1 MNRILIVVTLI
12 LISGFDGKEP
22 RKFNY
27 RILQNGKPTI
37 IVDVAMGETLQS
49 WHSLQTKL
57 SKLTTVVTYDRL
69 GLGKSDTTSAPRTI
83 DNLSIELN
91 EFLTGNRIPGPY
103 LLIGHSLGTSILRKY
118 QNDHPENVLGMI
130 LIDPV
135 HEDQFD
141 RLMAIKSKED
151 QEKTIRWREKFEMTL
166 KKGERNEAIM
176 YHQQMAAMRDVKYPT
191 DIPITIIG
199 SFQVGPGA
207 TTEDRQIKKELFNQ
221 WLTQAPQV
229 KLIATTKSGHYI
241 QNSEPE
247 LLLDEVKLMIEK
259 LRAEQ
264 R

>member
-1 MNRILIVVTLI
+1 MNKILIFATLI
-12 LISGFDGKEP
+12 LISGFDSKEP

-27 RILQNGKPTI
+27 RILGNGKPTI
-37 IVDVAMGETLQS
+37 IVDVGMGETLRS

-69 GLGKSDTTSAPRTI
+69 GLGKSDTTSVPRTI
-83 DNLSIELN
+83 ENLSIDLN
-91 EFLTGNRIPGPY
+91 EFLTSNRIPGPY

-118 QNDHPENVLGMI
+118 QNDHSENVLGMI

-141 RLMAIKSKED
+141 RLIAVKSKED
-151 QEKTIRWREKFEMTL
+151 QEETIRWREKFEMNL
-166 KKGERNEAIM
+166 KEGERNEAIM
-176 YHQQMAAMRDVKYPT
+176 YHQQMASMRDVMYPT
-191 DIPITIIG
+191 HIPITIIG
-199 SFQVGPGA
+199 SFKVGPGA
-207 TTEDRQIKKELFNQ
+207 TAEDRQIKKELFDQ
-221 WLTQAPQV
+221 WLIQAPQI

-241 QNSEPE
+241 QNSEPQ
-247 LLLDEVKLMIEK
+247 LLIDEVKLMVEK